1 MNTVTE
7 EYSEI
12 QNINI
17 NQNNPNQDKKMS
29 LEKIILDNKEISTLE
44 ETNEIPQL
52 PKINIS
58 NIMSTLDLQ
67 TNLDLKYIAS
77 KLINVEC
84 MYTKSG
90 SIKSVKLSIKY
101 PKATAMIYKSGKIIL
116 LGTKSELSA
125 IKACRFIIRSLKKL
139 GYAVTFKLYRKVNI
153 VGTCYLGFGIDFKK
167 LTNKLLEI
175 DQKNKISQITKDKY
189 SYDCDVFPALMYF
202 MNEPRIT
209 LIISPKGRVN
219 FVGAQRIMDI
229 NKALKKIYPILF
241 NYKIIEENNK
251 TINNFSNINNSG

>member
-77 KLINVEC
+77 KLIGVEC
-84 MYTKSG
+84 IYTK
-90 SIKSVKLSIKY
+90 
-101 PKATAMIYKSGKIIL
+101 
-116 LGTKSELSA
+116 
-125 IKACRFIIRSLKKL
+125 
-139 GYAVTFKLYRKVNI
+139 
-153 VGTCYLGFGIDFKK
+153 
-167 LTNKLLEI
+167 
-175 DQKNKISQITKDKY
+175 
-189 SYDCDVFPALMYF
+189 
-202 MNEPRIT
+202 
-209 LIISPKGRVN
+209 
-219 FVGAQRIMDI
+219 
-229 NKALKKIYPILF
+229 
-241 NYKIIEENNK
+241 
-251 TINNFSNINNSG
+251 

>member
-90 SIKSVKLSIKY
+90 SIKSVKLLIKY

-167 LTNKLLEI
+167 LTN
-175 DQKNKISQITKDKY
+175 
-189 SYDCDVFPALMYF
+189 
-202 MNEPRIT
+202 
-209 LIISPKGRVN
+209 
-219 FVGAQRIMDI
+219 
-229 NKALKKIYPILF
+229 
-241 NYKIIEENNK
+241 
-251 TINNFSNINNSG
+251 